1 MEWFVK
7 AFVKASLAWLA
18 LAVTLGVGM
27 AVHPIWVVYRPAH
40 MHMALL
46 GFVTMMIYGVAY
58 HVIPRFT
65 GFALHSRRA
74 AGAHWWISNAGLMLM
89 VVGFVLRPHA
99 APLSTPILGV
109 GGTLSALGAYTFAYV
124 LWRTMD
130 GPAGMRRASARA
142 QQSPGARLPVAAGAA
157 ARTPSSGARQA
168 AGPTTN
174 PTTMPTRA
182 QAAMP
187 TVMPS
192 VTTSAAR

>member
-27 AVHPIWVVYRPAH
+27 AVHPIWIVYRPAH

-74 AGAHWWISNAGLMLM
+74 AGAHWWISNAGLTLM
-89 VVGFVLRPHA
+89 VVGFVLRPHGA
-99 APLSTPILGV
+99 ALSTPTLGV

-130 GPAGMRRASARA
+130 GPARMRRANARA
-142 QQSPGARLPVAAGAA
+142 QQSSGARLPVAPGTP
-157 ARTPSSGARQA
+157 ARTPSSAGGPPA
-168 AGPTTN
+168 AGPTATR
-174 PTTMPTRA
+174 TVMPT
-182 QAAMP
+182 AMS
-187 TVMPS
+187 TAMPS

>member
-7 AFVKASLAWLA
+7 AFVKASLAWLS

-27 AVHPIWVVYRPAH
+27 AVHPIWVIYRPAH
-40 MHMALL
+40 LHMALL

-74 AGAHWWISNAGLMLM
+74 AGAHWWISNAGLALM
-89 VVGFVLRPHA
+89 VVGFVLRPHGTA
-99 APLSTPILGV
+99 LSTPILGA

-130 GPAGMRRASARA
+130 GPARMRRARAAA
-142 QQSPGARLPVAAGAA
+142 QQSPGARLPVAPAA
-157 ARTPSSGARQA
+157 PGSKASPAVTSGASR
-168 AGPTTN
+168 
-174 PTTMPTRA
+174 
-182 QAAMP
+182 
-187 TVMPS
+187 
-192 VTTSAAR
+192 